1 MAKQRNANER
11 PRTASQRQQG
21 NPTRTRGSTQVPVKR
36 RPTNSTG
43 PLPQSNSSGTSTGGN
58 STSSRRAIKGASAS
72 LKTGPS
78 MTDSQPII
86 RRREAQLKG
95 RSLRSTLMLAMV
107 GMTAVT
113 MIVMGLILT
122 SVASSFLI
130 GQAQHKGVELAKMA
144 AQVGRSVADAGGSP
158 AEREARIKQ
167 YFEQATTWGDVPG
180 TFSDIIGITFVEGQL
195 AGMGWGEDITTR
207 SQGTQLQRINLPRL
221 GWVRLSDDIVV
232 SRTSRNNLPVFRF
245 RVKMNA
251 RDSSG
256 YLASTVW
263 LDLAADKV
271 VSVRNRLF
279 IIVGVAVIL
288 SMGLVFFLAIYIA
301 GKITRPLQ
309 ILVRDME
316 IVGRGN
322 LDHQT
327 RANSKDE
334 IGLLANSFNRMTRE
348 LKGAQ
353 SALVE
358 QEKAEYELSIAR
370 EVQQQLLPAEAPDV
384 PGYMPFAYYKGAKAV
399 SGDYYDFIP
408 LGNNLWGFIIAD
420 VSGKGIPGSMVM
432 AVTRTII
439 RLIAN
444 KHRQQTAETLKETNR
459 LIAKQIK
466 RGMFVT
472 AFYCVLDANTGHM
485 TFSSAGHNPMVI
497 YRAAS
502 RTFELAAP
510 KGIAIGFNDGPIF
523 DKNIQQFESKLEVGD
538 SLVIYTDGFP
548 EAMNEDNEEFG
559 DDRFNDLI
567 GSHGHLGAKGLIET
581 MVNEIATHR
590 GRAAQSDDLT
600 VIAVSRLQ

>member
-1 MAKQRNANER
+1 MAKQRNATER
-11 PRTASQRQQG
+11 PRSPTQRQPAG
-21 NPTRTRGSTQVPVKR
+21 TSRPRGGTQVPAKR
-36 RPTNSTG
+36 RPTGTGTG
-43 PLPQSNSSGTSTGGN
+43 PLATASSSQISTISGRQGTVSK
-58 STSSRRAIKGASAS
+58 SRS
-72 LKTGPS
+72 LKTNQS
-78 MTDSQPII
+78 MTDSHSVI
-86 RRREAQLKG
+86 RRREMQFKG

-113 MIVMGLILT
+113 MILMGLVLS
-122 SVASSFLI
+122 SVSSSFLI
-130 GQAQHKGVELAKMA
+130 GQAQHKGIELAKMA
-144 AQVGRSVADAGGSP
+144 AQVGRSVIDSGGSA
-158 AEREARIKQ
+158 AENEIRLKR
-167 YFEQATTWGDVPG
+167 YFDQATTWGDTAD

-195 AGMGWGEDITTR
+195 AGLSWGEDITTR
-207 SQGTQLQRINLPRL
+207 SQGPQLQRINLPRL

-232 SRTSRNNLPVFRF
+232 NRTSRNNAPVFRF

-251 RDSSG
+251 RDGAG
-256 YLASTVW
+256 YLGSTVW

-271 VSVRNRLF
+271 MSVRNRLF
-279 IIVGVAVIL
+279 FIVGIAVIL
-288 SMGLVFFLAIYIA
+288 SMGIVFFLAIWIA

-316 IVGRGN
+316 IVGQGN

-327 RANSKDE
+327 RATSKDE
-334 IGLLANSFNRMTRE
+334 IGHLANSFNRMTRE

-370 EVQQQLLPAEAPDV
+370 EVQQQLLPAEAPAI
-384 PGYMPFAYYKGAKAV
+384 PGYLPYAYYKGAKAV

-408 LGNNLWGFIIAD
+408 LGNDLWGFIIAD
-420 VSGKGIPGSMVM
+420 VSGKGVPGSMVM
-432 AVTRTII
+432 AITRTII
-439 RLIAN
+439 RLVAN
-444 KHRQQTAETLKETNR
+444 KHQQHAAETLKETNR

-472 AFYCVLDANTGHM
+472 AFYCVLNTRNGQM
-485 TFSSAGHNPMVI
+485 TYASAGHNPMLI

-502 RTFELAAP
+502 RSYELAAP

-523 DKNIQQFESKLEVGD
+523 DKNIQQFESQLQVGD

-548 EAMNEDNEEFG
+548 EAMNENNEEFG

-567 GSHGHLGAKGLIET
+567 GSHGHLGAKGLIDT
-581 MVNEIATHR
+581 MIQEVTAHR

-600 VIAVSRLQ
+600 VIAVSRVQ